1 MLIGMAPPKQGTPI
15 QVRLPDGLLAQ
26 IDKRA
31 KGKDISRA
39 EAIRRM
45 LVWAARQ
52 PISRE
57 EGV

>member
-1 MLIGMAPPKQGTPI
+1 MLIGMAPPKQGVPI
-15 QVRLPDGLLAQ
+15 QVRVPQDLLAQ

-31 KGKDISRA
+31 KGKNITRA

-45 LVWAARQ
+45 LVWAAKQ
-52 PISRE
+52 PASYE